1 LATILLSQ
9 QPPEPTQQLPQL
21 VQFVKWYWTNTEF
34 VRSNSKFNNYSTR
47 AICRKSDA
55 RYMIGMTEKYLEDAA
70 HELGEAFTVMPKF
83 TNLQTC
89 KPAAP
94 TTRFT
99 NNLNTRDQIFV
110 KLASRALLAEFLAS
124 KLFLKG
130 QNKSPDSLAQ
140 AGMDSPLSIDELLS
154 AHQEWNLTYD
164 QLYYPVPLRATI
176 SSLCLLLLCI
186 GVFGNILV
194 IVVVATARVRMLTP
208 TNCYLVSLSLAD
220 LIALV
225 VGVATM
231 ISELNVTRD
240 RWVLCGIIGCKISVY
255 LSYVGVNTSA
265 FSITAFS
272 VERFVAICYPITAQT
287 ACTVKR
293 AKRIIAGI
301 WIFGLLYNSPWFY
314 LATLLPKPV
323 ADTNVTI
330 ERCGHKLDRS
340 SRAYMSLYLGDL
352 ALFYFIPL
360 VLLSVLYSAIARVL
374 FRSSSTCQGS
384 EPLRTSNATRALQS
398 RIQASQHIQLL
409 ILWLPYR
416 FMVVYNSFAPRTRR
430 IASEWYVAISRSL
443 IFVNSTINPI
453 IYNAMSVK
461 FRREFKRLLTCL

>member
-1 LATILLSQ
+1 
-9 QPPEPTQQLPQL
+9 
-21 VQFVKWYWTNTEF
+21 
-34 VRSNSKFNNYSTR
+34 
-47 AICRKSDA
+47 
-55 RYMIGMTEKYLEDAA
+55 
-70 HELGEAFTVMPKF
+70 
-83 TNLQTC
+83 
-89 KPAAP
+89 
-94 TTRFT
+94 
-99 NNLNTRDQIFV
+99 
-110 KLASRALLAEFLAS
+110 
-124 KLFLKG
+124 
-130 QNKSPDSLAQ
+130 
-140 AGMDSPLSIDELLS
+140 MDSPLSIDELLS

-208 TNCYLVSLSLAD
+208 TNCYL
-220 LIALV
+220 
-225 VGVATM
+225 
-231 ISELNVTRD
+231 LNVTRD

-398 RIQASQHIQLL
+398 RIQA
-409 ILWLPYR
+409 
-416 FMVVYNSFAPRTRR
+416 
-430 IASEWYVAISRSL
+430 
-443 IFVNSTINPI
+443 
-453 IYNAMSVK
+453 
-461 FRREFKRLLTCL
+461 

>member
-1 LATILLSQ
+1 
-9 QPPEPTQQLPQL
+9 
-21 VQFVKWYWTNTEF
+21 
-34 VRSNSKFNNYSTR
+34 
-47 AICRKSDA
+47 
-55 RYMIGMTEKYLEDAA
+55 
-70 HELGEAFTVMPKF
+70 
-83 TNLQTC
+83 
-89 KPAAP
+89 
-94 TTRFT
+94 
-99 NNLNTRDQIFV
+99 
-110 KLASRALLAEFLAS
+110 
-124 KLFLKG
+124 
-130 QNKSPDSLAQ
+130 
-140 AGMDSPLSIDELLS
+140 MDSPLSIDELLS

-409 ILWLPYR
+409 SRNFTRSKFHNIENSKSSHFHKVVKMLFVVVVMFAVLWLPYR